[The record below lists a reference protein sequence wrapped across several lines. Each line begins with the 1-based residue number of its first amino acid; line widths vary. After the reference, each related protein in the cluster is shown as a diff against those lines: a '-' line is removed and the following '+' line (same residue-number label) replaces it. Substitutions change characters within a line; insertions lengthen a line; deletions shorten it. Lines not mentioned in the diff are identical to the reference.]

1 MSENREPPDDS
12 VLDELR
18 SRFLSSLGTLRP
30 KLHRF
35 CARMCGSVLDGEDL
49 VQETLAAASF
59 RLSLANPGFL
69 DPSLFEMAYERCRY
83 FIRLDLGHRERTVSR
98 ADGLTRGIGPKP
110 PWSETPIEEALAAR
124 VSALRPY
131 DRAIVVVKDVLGFS
145 FRETAE
151 LIGTTVGHV
160 KVALHRSRAMLR
172 ELPPL
177 APSAPIGRER
187 LAMLQ
192 AYADSFNRLDAAGF
206 HRLVRG
212 DARVEFV
219 GAFSGRMRDL
229 ESVYAG
235 AYAAIPWDWTQTVAL
250 VDGDPALI
258 TSRRIGDRWH
268 PYSVIR
274 LWSERGEVVRIRDYM
289 HIRHILRDAR
299 IEPVTE
305 PPETG
310 LAVEHG

>member
-1 MSENREPPDDS
+1 
-12 VLDELR
+12 
-18 SRFLSSLGTLRP
+18 
-30 KLHRF
+30 
-35 CARMCGSVLDGEDL
+35 MCGSVLDGEDL
-49 VQETLAAASF
+49 VQETLAAASY
-59 RLSLANPGFL
+59 RLSPANPGFL
-69 DPSLFEMAYERCRY
+69 DPSLFRMAYERCRY
-83 FIRLDLGHRERTVSR
+83 FIRLDLGHRERTVSY
-98 ADGLTRGIGPKP
+98 AEGLTRAIGPEP
-110 PWSETPIEEALAAR
+110 RWTAAPIEDALAAR

-145 FRETAE
+145 LMETTK
-151 LIGTTVGHV
+151 LIGPTFGHV
-160 KVALHRSRAMLR
+160 QVTLHRSRARLR

-177 APSAPIGRER
+177 APSAPIDRER

-212 DARVEFV
+212 DARVEIV

-258 TSRRIGDRWH
+258 ASRRIGDRWH
-268 PYSVIR
+268 PHSVIR
-274 LWSERGEVVRIRDYM
+274 LWWEHGEVVRIRDYM

-299 IEPVTE
+299 IEPASE
-305 PPETG
+305 PPESG
-310 LAVEHG
+310 FVVEH